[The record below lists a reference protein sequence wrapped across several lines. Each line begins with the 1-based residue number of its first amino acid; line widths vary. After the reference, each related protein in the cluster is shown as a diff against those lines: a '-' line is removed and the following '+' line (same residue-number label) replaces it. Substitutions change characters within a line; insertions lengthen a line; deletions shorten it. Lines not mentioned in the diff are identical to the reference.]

1 MNNYYDYL
9 NQNQMI
15 DMNYLNN
22 YNNMTNYKNDLDL
35 TNLDTGFIRGNIFNN
50 LYVPYKNYKPIAPVI
65 NSEREQ
71 LLYEILKLN
80 FAMTELN
87 LYLDT
92 NPNNTNAINLF
103 NDYSKKKKNLVNSYE
118 TKFGPLTLDG
128 SMINLNAWS
137 WNKNPWPWEVEK

>member
-1 MNNYYDYL
+1 MNNYYDFL

-22 YNNMTNYKNDLDL
+22 YSNIPNYKNDLDL

-65 NSEREQ
+65 KGEREQ

-92 NPNNTNAINLF
+92 NPNNTNAINIF

-118 TKFGPLTLDG
+118 AKFGPLTLDG
-128 SMINLNAWS
+128 NMMNLNTWI